1 MSYARK
7 LLLLSAIG
15 NAMGG
20 DVVYRREICVAP
32 VELTEEDIEKIK
44 RRISRERSA
53 KRRKRGEK

>member
-20 DVVYRREICVAP
+20 DAVYRREICVAP